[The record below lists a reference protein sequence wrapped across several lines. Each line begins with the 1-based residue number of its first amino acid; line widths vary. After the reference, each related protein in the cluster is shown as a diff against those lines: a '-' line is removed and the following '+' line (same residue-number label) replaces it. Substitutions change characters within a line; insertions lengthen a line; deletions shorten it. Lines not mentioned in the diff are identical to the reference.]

1 MRLDGRATVLYFHVI
16 DEDGAAKPGL
26 WCWRGGCWFRLPKC
40 QEIGAA
46 LSLRAGRRG
55 LRLCGRSGE
64 ASGERSSGERWG
76 GGGRWREGRREGG
89 REGGVDNE
97 GGVPNGT
104 DPGECFKSAKCL
116 TGAVSRTKTGV
127 CAPRRRTHATSSP
140 LYYLVKLLAPH
151 LHEQTCSSCEAHWDP
166 SILVHVCSINS
177 IPDVCQPPP
186 HVHSPVLH
194 LLCLISTLPAS
205 PPGRNRVLL
214 VATSCSCM
222 DRVVVQ
228 NVTAGAFFTRHL
240 RLTGLKITPV
250 ALGQG
255 RLTPLRGGAE
265 LYDSSVGLK

>member
-1 MRLDGRATVLYFHVI
+1 MEERRSCISMLWMRMVRRSRGC
-16 DEDGAAKPGL
+16 GAG
-26 WCWRGGCWFRLPKC
+26 GEGCWFRLPKC

-64 ASGERSSGERWG
+64 RSSGGRWG
-76 GGGRWREGRREGG
+76 GGGRWREERKGKDGG
-89 REGGVDNE
+89 REGGLDNE

-127 CAPRRRTHATSSP
+127 CVRAASAHARTPLGTDATSSP
-140 LYYLVKLLAPH
+140 LYYLVKLTTPH
-151 LHEQTCSSCEAHWDP
+151 LHEQTCSSCETHWDP

-186 HVHSPVLH
+186 RPPYSPVLH

-205 PPGRNRVLL
+205 HSSRAQSCAVGGDFFADVL
-214 VATSCSCM
+214 
-222 DRVVVQ
+222 
-228 NVTAGAFFTRHL
+228 
-240 RLTGLKITPV
+240 
-250 ALGQG
+250 
-255 RLTPLRGGAE
+255 
-265 LYDSSVGLK
+265 